1 MKNYRKKIFSYYLF
15 KEWQRK
21 SYSVFNSLTKVIKI
35 CVLLVTYSLLNRCN
49 SVYSQSDTT
58 EPMPFKQIEEV
69 EIIGQRSPGVY
80 PFSIRSID
88 LINNEEIKTSTALSF
103 DKLLDYHSS
112 IDLKQ
117 RGVFD
122 VQSDI
127 SIRGGT
133 FDHSL
138 VMINGINLTDP
149 QTGHLNLDLFLD
161 PDVIKRIEV
170 LKGSASRIYGSN
182 AFTGVVNF
190 VTSPD
195 ESNYLKI
202 KSYYGNYDLLNYLL
216 SANFNVRNSSHFISY
231 SHKICDGYTH
241 NTDFNIHNFFHHS
254 VFRVLNSKIDL
265 QTGYQD
271 KKFGANGFYSP
282 KYPDQ
287 YEEGK
292 VHFSSIK
299 FSTGNKIK
307 FISSIYWRRKNDHYV
322 LIRNNPLVY
331 QNFHMTD
338 IYGSQF
344 NISFDNKFGKT
355 SLGLNIRNESILSN
369 RLGYDLPRPI
379 KVVGFDSI
387 FYTKQFNRTI
397 SDLFFEHGYK
407 YEKFTILGGFLVN
420 HSSDYPYKYRFFPG
434 IDISYKLSKFFNFT
448 FSWNYSVHLPTFTDL
463 FYSDPTNQGNL
474 LLNPAQLNSFEMN
487 IESNAKKI
495 YSLISFFYQKG
506 DNVIEWLWSWNNS
519 RYRPVNL
526 ENFISRGF
534 ETSFQVKNLA
544 NFINY
549 IRGDYT
555 FLDVYKSIDDTSI
568 LKYNNIKNKFTFSLN
583 HNLVQIKKKFLATCS
598 WSFKYVDRDG
608 YYLLYDFENAKYY
621 QKNYKP
627 YYVADFKLDMNYKS
641 ISLYFII
648 SNIFNKKYIEMGA
661 IEQPGRWFNIGMQYI
676 LK

>member
-1 MKNYRKKIFSYYLF
+1 MKNLRKKLFSYYSF

-21 SYSVFNSLTKVIKI
+21 SYSVFNSLSKVIKI

-69 EIIGQRSPGVY
+69 EIIGQRSPGIY

-88 LINNEEIKTSTALSF
+88 LINNEEIKTTTALSF
-103 DKLLDYHSS
+103 DKLLDYHSG
-112 IDLKQ
+112 IDIKQ
-117 RGVFD
+117 RGIYD

-138 VMINGINLTDP
+138 LMVNGINLTDP
-149 QTGHLNLDLFLD
+149 QTGHLNLDIFLE
-161 PDVIKRIEV
+161 PDFIKGIEV
-170 LKGSASRIYGSN
+170 LKGSASRIHGSN

-190 VTSPD
+190 ITSPD
-195 ESNYLKI
+195 DSNYLKI
-202 KSYYGNYDLLNYLL
+202 KSYYGDYDLLSYLF
-216 SANFNVRNSSHFISY
+216 SINFKVNNSSHFLNY

-254 VFRVLNSKIDL
+254 VFRILNSKIDF

-282 KYPDQ
+282 KFPEQ

-299 FSTGNKIK
+299 LSTGTKVK
-307 FISSIYWRRKNDHYV
+307 FISSAYWRRKNDHYILV
-322 LIRNNPLVY
+322 RSNPQIY

-338 IYGSQF
+338 IFGSQF
-344 NISFDNKFGKT
+344 NLSFNNKFGKT
-355 SLGLNIRNESILSN
+355 SLGFNLRNESILSN

-379 KVVGFDSI
+379 KVAGYDSI
-387 FYTKQFNRTI
+387 FYTKQFSRTI
-397 SDLFFEHGYK
+397 SDLFFEHGYRV
-407 YEKFTILGGFLVN
+407 EKLTILGGFLIN

-434 IDISYKLSKFFNFT
+434 LDLSYNFSKFLNFA

-474 LLNPAQLNSFEMN
+474 SLNPAQLNSFEFN
-487 IESNAKKI
+487 IAGKTKQI
-495 YSLISFFYQKG
+495 YSLMSLFYQQG
-506 DNVIEWLWSWNNS
+506 NDVIEWLWSWTYN
-519 RYRPVNL
+519 RYSPVNL
-526 ENFISRGF
+526 KTFISKGI
-534 ETSFQVKNLA
+534 EVSLQVRDLNRS
-544 NFINY
+544 INY
-549 IRGDYT
+549 IKGDYT
-555 FLDVYKSIDDTSI
+555 FLDVYKSVDDTSI
-568 LKYNNIKNKFTFSLN
+568 LKYNNIRNKFTFSFN
-583 HNLVQIKKKFLATCS
+583 HNLIKIKKKITSTCT
-598 WSFKYVDRDG
+598 WSFKYVDRSG

-621 QKNYKP
+621 QKKYKP
-627 YYVADFKLDMNYKS
+627 YYVANCKLDINVKNVS
-641 ISLYFII
+641 FYFII
-648 SNIFNKKYIEMGA
+648 SNIFNNKYIELGA
-661 IEQPGRWFNIGMQYI
+661 VEQPGRWFNLGLQYVF
-676 LK
+676 K